1 MMISFSNWASW
12 VLPIGSEPEAMPSDV
27 YPIMAQ
33 LAFGQELGCRNR
45 LNQCDLQ
52 IRHRSNSSTEH
63 SDQIKSIRSNKWPF
77 GAQNG
82 TGKTWMRR

>member
-12 VLPIGSEPEAMPSDV
+12 VLPIGSEPEAMPSNV

-33 LAFGQELGCRNR
+33 LAFGQELGRRNR

-63 SDQIKSIRSNKWPF
+63 SDQIKSIGSNKWQF